1 MKIRVRSHWMVRK
14 STALFII
21 FALMALVLYISW
33 RLLFAPITE
42 EPCGG
47 VTVTRVDLAGPVI
60 EEEPAPILSEEP
72 VYTAVPSDGITV
84 SDPALY
90 SKVGSLTFD
99 ALGIYDSPI
108 YLGSDRKALGLGI
121 CMTESAG
128 GWQYPGEDGRVNL
141 SCHNYGAFKPLTSC
155 SEGDYV
161 GETLEIVYGGVTYK
175 YKVICS
181 SLVLYAD
188 WAEKAYYQTPSGGVT
203 LSTCWP
209 ITKPG
214 TKDSWVLNCEPIF

>member
-1 MKIRVRSHWMVRK
+1 MKIRVRKHIMVK
-14 STALFII
+14 TSPALFLVFII
-21 FALMALVLYISW
+21 IALVLFFIW
-33 RLLFAPITE
+33 RILFAPSDNDIREGYSITR
-42 EPCGG
+42 
-47 VTVTRVDLAGPVI
+47 TDLVGPVYHDTD
-60 EEEPAPILSEEP
+60 LKTT
-72 VYTAVPSDGITV
+72 VDHDRITQPEYSSSF

-90 SKVGSLTFD
+90 SQVGSLTFD

-108 YLGSDRKALGLGI
+108 YLGSDKKALALGI

-141 SCHNYGAFKPLTSC
+141 SCHNYGLFKPLTC
-155 SEGDYV
+155 CNEGAYV
-161 GETLEIVYGGVTYK
+161 GETLQLVYGGVTYN
-175 YKVICS
+175 YRVISS
-181 SLVLYAD
+181 SLVLYED

-214 TKDSWVLNCEPIF
+214 TKDSWVLNCEPVY